1 MNIHPWM
8 IWALAAGLYLIFRLW
23 YDNWRGPL
31 RPHEVE
37 DFVARAAALW
47 PQGLNDRTLIRR
59 FL

>member
-1 MNIHPWM
+1 M